1 MVDDECVD
9 LIPLTHASKARAS
22 KLRAIGNDDRTVG
35 RMHHAAFGFHQE
47 HVAVVETFFVD
58 TCDAQECFLHIDRF
72 EHLIGVGSVGNSSAV
87 MDCTSE
93 DHQVDRIGGREEIG
107 NRQRVGHDLKRT
119 ADELFGQFVGG
130 ASAVEQNRVMI
141 VYEFGGLE
149 GDGSFLVPSTIVGV
163 GSLELTDAADGS
175 CVEDPA
181 VGTAGFSGL
190 FERFEIAADGR
201 LADIEGVFKFGDR
214 NEPLEPDKL
223 QHSSPTGH
231 RRVRRGLGIHQNTA
245 KIDQNKQFFCL
256 VSDANHHEAKE
267 KHSFFQKY
275 VIFWAFFNRR
285 GRLFCLIRTI

>member
-1 MVDDECVD
+1 MVDDERVD

-22 KLRAIGNDDRTVG
+22 KLSAIGNDDRTVG

-47 HVAVVETFFVD
+47 HVAVVETFFVHA
-58 TCDAQECFLHIDRF
+58 CDAQECFLHIDRF
-72 EHLIGVGSVGNSSAV
+72 EHLIGVGSVGDSSSV

-107 NRQRVGHDLKRT
+107 NRERVGHDLKWS

-141 VYEFGGLE
+141 VYEFGGFE
-149 GDGSFLVPSTIVGV
+149 GDGSFLVPSPIVGV
-163 GSLELTDAADGS
+163 WSLELTDAADGS

-181 VGTAGFSGL
+181 VGASGFSGL
-190 FERFEIAADGR
+190 FERFEIATDGR
-201 LADIEGVFKFGDR
+201 LADIQGVFEFRDR
-214 NEPLEPDKL
+214 NEPLEPDKF

-231 RRVRRGLGIHQNTA
+231 RRVRRGLGIHQNSVE
-245 KIDQNKQFFCL
+245 IDQNKQFFCL

-267 KHSFFQKY
+267 KHSFFPKY
-275 VIFWAFFNRR
+275 VIFWAVFNRR
-285 GRLFCLIRTI
+285 RCLFCLIRTN

>member
-9 LIPLTHASKARAS
+9 LIPLTHASKARSS

-47 HVAVVETFFVD
+47 HVAVVEAFFVD

-119 ADELFGQFVGG
+119 ADELFGKFVGG
-130 ASAVEQNRVMI
+130 ASAVEQNRIMV
-141 VYEFGGLE
+141 VYEFCGLE
-149 GDGSFLVPSTIVGV
+149 CDGSFLVPSPIVGV
-163 GSLELTDAADGS
+163 RSLELTDAADGS

-181 VGTAGFSGL
+181 VGPSGFSGL
-190 FERFEIAADGR
+190 FERFEISADGR
-201 LADIEGVFKFGDR
+201 LADIQGVFKFWDR

-231 RRVRRGLGIHQNTA
+231 RRVRRGLGIHQNSVE
-245 KIDQNKQFFCL
+245 IDQNWHVFCL
-256 VSDANHHEAKE
+256 MEDLNHHDLKE
-267 KHSFFQKY
+267 KHSFLQKY
-275 VIFWAFFNRR
+275 VIFWGVFNRQR
-285 GRLFCLIRTI
+285 CLFCLIRTN